1 MTVSRTRHAS
11 AASTMARRHRPARLN
26 PMATATK
33 AALLT
38 TLALG
43 MQAGWI
49 VTARAQTTDQ
59 SSAEAKRSY
68 RIPAGAL
75 ERVLTGFAS
84 SAGIELAVDAAL
96 IQGKSSAGLSG
107 DYTVREGFEE
117 LLRGQGVQLVRA
129 PNGAYSLRPAASSS
143 ADAGPANAA
152 ALPAVT
158 VKAQAEQENASGEV
172 KGYIARRSATGTKT
186 DSAIIET
193 PQSISVVTADFIEA
207 IGATRLKEALAYTPG
222 INTSPWGADS
232 RFDWTILRGFDAQAP
247 GYYLDGLQLRNNNS
261 WAVWQTESYG
271 AERIEVLRGPASVL
285 YGQNGAGGMIN
296 VVSKRPTEEPLHEL
310 QVQFG
315 DNSRRQIAADFS
327 GPLDEQGK
335 LLYRLTG
342 LVREANL
349 AGSGLPNDRVFLAP
363 ALTWRPSNDTS
374 LTVLAHYLK
383 VRDGSSY
390 GSFPEVGTLLPNPN
404 GQFSP
409 KTYVGEP
416 GFDHFN
422 QDQWMAG
429 YLFEHRL
436 NDTWTVRQNARYGYT
451 SVDYRQVY
459 NQSDFAIVNPGN
471 PGDPANFR
479 LLNRFPFGS
488 VENARLL
495 TIDNQVQARF
505 GLGASQHTMLLG
517 LDYQHSRNYQSTY
530 NSGTVAPIDG
540 YAPVYGSSVS
550 TDAPWFD
557 GYTTLTQTGFYL
569 QDQIKWGDWV
579 ATLGGRYDRASTKV
593 DSNID
598 GSTTRITEHKF
609 TKRAGLV
616 YLHPSG
622 WAPYV
627 SYAESFSPTAT
638 IDPVTNNPLQPETGR
653 QYEVGLRYQPSGSKD
668 KYSAAIF
675 DLRRQNYITYTTDF
689 LPKQTGEILVR
700 GLELEAAFQPT
711 PRINV
716 VAAYTFTPKAEVTA
730 SSTVTDIGKQMQAVS
745 RNQASLW
752 TDYRF
757 PFGLKLGAGARYIGS
772 NHGYAESASIPVP
785 AYTVFDALVEYD
797 LQRWNLALNLR
808 NLTNKTFISNCSA
821 GSCRY
826 GDLRKVFATATYR
839 W

>member
-1 MTVSRTRHAS
+1 
-11 AASTMARRHRPARLN
+11 MARRHRPARLN

-315 DNSRRQIAADFS
+315 DNSRRQIAADF
-327 GPLDEQGK
+327 
-335 LLYRLTG
+335 
-342 LVREANL
+342 
-349 AGSGLPNDRVFLAP
+349 
-363 ALTWRPSNDTS
+363 
-374 LTVLAHYLK
+374 
-383 VRDGSSY
+383 
-390 GSFPEVGTLLPNPN
+390 
-404 GQFSP
+404 
-409 KTYVGEP
+409 P
-416 GFDHFN
+416 GR
-422 QDQWMAG
+422 WM
-429 YLFEHRL
+429 
-436 NDTWTVRQNARYGYT
+436 N
-451 SVDYRQVY
+451 
-459 NQSDFAIVNPGN
+459 
-471 PGDPANFR
+471 
-479 LLNRFPFGS
+479 
-488 VENARLL
+488 
-495 TIDNQVQARF
+495 
-505 GLGASQHTMLLG
+505 
-517 LDYQHSRNYQSTY
+517 
-530 NSGTVAPIDG
+530 
-540 YAPVYGSSVS
+540 
-550 TDAPWFD
+550 
-557 GYTTLTQTGFYL
+557 
-569 QDQIKWGDWV
+569 
-579 ATLGGRYDRASTKV
+579 RASCC
-593 DSNID
+593 
-598 GSTTRITEHKF
+598 
-609 TKRAGLV
+609 
-616 YLHPSG
+616 
-622 WAPYV
+622 
-627 SYAESFSPTAT
+627 
-638 IDPVTNNPLQPETGR
+638 TG
-653 QYEVGLRYQPSGSKD
+653 
-668 KYSAAIF
+668 
-675 DLRRQNYITYTTDF
+675 
-689 LPKQTGEILVR
+689 
-700 GLELEAAFQPT
+700 
-711 PRINV
+711 
-716 VAAYTFTPKAEVTA
+716 
-730 SSTVTDIGKQMQAVS
+730 
-745 RNQASLW
+745 
-752 TDYRF
+752 
-757 PFGLKLGAGARYIGS
+757 
-772 NHGYAESASIPVP
+772 
-785 AYTVFDALVEYD
+785 
-797 LQRWNLALNLR
+797 
-808 NLTNKTFISNCSA
+808 
-821 GSCRY
+821 
-826 GDLRKVFATATYR
+826 
-839 W
+839 